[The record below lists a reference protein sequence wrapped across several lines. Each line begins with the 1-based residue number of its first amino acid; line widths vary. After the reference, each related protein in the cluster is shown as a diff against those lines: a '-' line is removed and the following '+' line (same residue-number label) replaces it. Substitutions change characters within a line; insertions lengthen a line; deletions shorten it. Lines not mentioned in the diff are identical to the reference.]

1 MPNGLYAQQS
11 DAENQFGVDNIAEW
25 SQLDNDLSTADEVR
39 IQAAF
44 NVTDAYII
52 SQFYNFGNYATPLQ
66 PLGSDIY
73 LVTRW
78 SAVLV
83 GEWLY
88 FSRGMRDLSKDA
100 GDLTGNHIKPLA
112 DQVREEMTRYR
123 GNDKLNAAR
132 RWPTSNSPVGV
143 STTGFA

>member
-1 MPNGLYAQQS
+1 MPLILNPVSVGTAAGQYAKQS
-11 DAENQFGVDNIAEW
+11 DAEGQFGPNNIAEW
-25 SQLDNDLSTADEVR
+25 SQLNNDVTTPDIVR

-44 NVTDAYII
+44 NITDAYII

-66 PLGSDIY
+66 PLGSDVY

-88 FSRGMRDLSKDA
+88 FSRG
-100 GDLTGNHIKPLA
+100 
-112 DQVREEMTRYR
+112 
-123 GNDKLNAAR
+123 
-132 RWPTSNSPVGV
+132 
-143 STTGFA
+143 